1 MKQEK
6 GGKHFGSSLKIEQ
19 VGRGGKSWTKS
30 LITWIGVE
38 SIGFMNS
45 VLEYH

>member
-19 VGRGGKSWTKS
+19 VGRGGKSWAKS
-30 LITWIGVE
+30 FITWIGVE